1 MWAKAAL
8 RPCGALEP
16 ESSSLKLIPSM
27 HCRQPWKVRTEGN
40 VEINACDGVSVCQRR
55 SSGSWPRKF

>member
-16 ESSSLKLIPSM
+16 ELSSLKSIPSM
-27 HCRQPWKVRTEGN
+27 HCRQPWKVRTGGDA
-40 VEINACDGVSVCQRR
+40 EINASGGGLCMSVY
-55 SSGSWPRKF
+55 SKKW